1 MNKILFLDIDGVLNK
16 FGRTSDRPY
25 PLSEF
30 DPTMV
35 EGLNRILREAKVT
48 DLCISSDWRNTSGLK
63 NIFYEVGIMS
73 PYCSSFS
80 KLEDNLKL
88 MMHNQR
94 RGYEV
99 KYYLDSTYEH
109 KGLKFKYCILDD
121 IDQFLKEQKEY
132 LVLTDYREGLTDE
145 NVEMAIKI
153 LTKDDN

>member
-30 DPTMV
+30 DPTMIKR
-35 EGLNRILREAKVT
+35 LNRILREAEVT

-63 NIFYEVGIMS
+63 NIFYEVGIHY
-73 PYCSSFS
+73 PYCNSFS
-80 KLEDNLKL
+80 RLEDNLKL

>member
-1 MNKILFLDIDGVLNK
+1 MNKVLFLDIDGVLNK
-16 FGRTSDRPY
+16 FGHTSDRPY

-35 EGLNRILREAKVT
+35 ERLNRILRVAEVT
-48 DLCISSDWRNTSGLK
+48 DLCISSDWRSTSGLK
-63 NIFYEVGIMS
+63 NIFYEVGIMN

-80 KLEDNLKL
+80 KLEDDLKL

-94 RGYEV
+94 RGYGI
-99 KYYLDSTYEH
+99 KYYLESAYEH
-109 KGLKFKYCILDD
+109 KGLKFRYCILDD
-121 IDQFLKEQKEY
+121 IDQFLKDQKKY
-132 LVLTDYREGLTDE
+132 LVLTDYRKGLTDE